1 MDRLIKKLL
10 HNNVHP
16 SKRLSIDQFI
26 NKFCNEY
33 NIIIDLTNE
42 QRMLLSDSGK
52 WINID
57 KLEKFG
63 LNNYAELVSEVDKQK
78 GLYING
84 DNTYVSYY
92 TFKYIV
98 CKYNAYAIRYLIL
111 LTKFNNYY
119 ARYRYECDIIY
130 NERCAKNF
138 ISEIRKLHLQQMNEL
153 IYVHKNELE
162 EKNKIISELK
172 VQLQNK

>member
-1 MDRLIKKLL
+1 MDRFIKKLL

-84 DNTYVSYY
+84 DNTYVSYD

-98 CKYNAYAIRYLIL
+98 CKYNAY
-111 LTKFNNYY
+111 
-119 ARYRYECDIIY
+119 
-130 NERCAKNF
+130 AKNF